1 MKRPWIWG
9 LAGLAIVLLA
19 VALNI
24 WINRL
29 PGADEAE
36 PTVAGLPADTATL
49 TPAIRP
55 SQDAKTAPSRPS
67 FDIVRV
73 NPSGDTVL
81 AGRAAPDATVTV
93 LEGERIVG
101 TATADANGEW
111 VLVPSEPLAAGSREL
126 SLSAHQGAGAPVL
139 SDKSVVLVVPGSKAA
154 AAGDG
159 GSALALLVPRSGAG
173 ASTLL
178 QPPTDGLPAR
188 PPLSEASIGLPRP
201 AAGASGVTVDV
212 IDYGESGRLAL
223 AGRAAPGAGLRVYVD
238 NALLG
243 SPQAD
248 RQGAW
253 RLAPEQ
259 AVKPGL
265 YHLRVDELSPTGQ
278 VLRRIELPFS
288 QASLSPD
295 MLGTERLVVQPGSS
309 LWRIA
314 RQAYGDGV
322 RYSVIYQ
329 ANREQIRDPDMIYPG
344 QVITVPSSA
353 NSRTPH

>member
-36 PTVAGLPADTATL
+36 PAMAGLPAAGSAAL
-49 TPAIRP
+49 PPIRP
-55 SQDAKTAPSRPS
+55 SQDAKPAPLRPS

-73 NPSGDTVL
+73 NPSGDVVL
-81 AGRAAPDATVTV
+81 AGRAAPDAAVTV
-93 LEGERIVG
+93 LEGEQVIG
-101 TATADANGEW
+101 TATADINGEW

-126 SLSAHQGAGAPVL
+126 SLSARQGSATPLL
-139 SDKSVVLVVPGSKAA
+139 SDKSVVLVVPGSRQS
-154 AAGDG
+154 AGSGDN
-159 GSALALLVPRSGAG
+159 ALALLVPRSGEG

-178 QPPTDGLPAR
+178 QPPTDRLAAR
-188 PPLSEASIGLPRP
+188 PPLSETSIGLPRT
-201 AAGASGVTVDV
+201 AAGPAGVTVDV

-223 AGRAAPGAGLRVYVD
+223 AGRAAPGAGLRVYLD
-238 NALLG
+238 NTLLG
-243 SPQAD
+243 SPQTD
-248 RQGAW
+248 RQGVW

-259 AVKPGL
+259 AVKPGF
-265 YHLRVDELSPTGQ
+265 YHLRVDELSPSGQ

-288 QASLSPD
+288 QASLSPGL
-295 MLGTERLVVQPGSS
+295 LGRDRLIVQPGSS

-314 RQAYGDGV
+314 RQTYGDGV

-329 ANREQIRDPDMIYPG
+329 ANREQIRDPDLIYPG
-344 QVITVPSSA
+344 QLLTVPSASSGA
-353 NSRTPH
+353 R

>member
-1 MKRPWIWG
+1 VKRPWIWG

-55 SQDAKTAPSRPS
+55 SQEAKPAPARPS

-81 AGRAAPDATVTV
+81 AGRAAPDETVTV

-126 SLSAHQGAGAPVL
+126 SLSARRGAGAPVL

-154 AAGDG
+154 AAGG
-159 GSALALLVPRSGAG
+159 GALALLVPRSGAG

-178 QPPTDGLPAR
+178 QPPTDGLTAR
-188 PPLSEASIGLPRP
+188 PPLSQASIGLPRP
-201 AAGASGVTVDV
+201 TAAAAGVTVDV
-212 IDYGESGRLAL
+212 IDYGDSGRLAL
-223 AGRAAPGAGLRVYVD
+223 AGRAAPGAGLRIYLD

-248 RQGAW
+248 RQGVW

-288 QASLSPD
+288 QLI
-295 MLGTERLVVQPGSS
+295 VQPGSS

-344 QVITVPSSA
+344 QVITVPSA
-353 NSRTPH
+353 NSGTPH